1 MENIQTYTVI
11 YKSQTGKYEY
21 KGTFDSLLK
30 VFELIELKK
39 QSYEVIKDISKL
51 TIKNDK
57 ETYQIISSDLR
68 DLNRVSILAY

>member
-11 YKSQTGKYEY
+11 YKSQTGQYEY

-51 TIKNDK
+51 TIRNDK